1 MSAGA
6 PPAHDEDLQRRT
18 ERWFV
23 RRGLPHFI
31 DHYNAREDIFTRAAP
46 FLAVMFVLS
55 LVNVRI
61 GDAGWVRNVVSLA
74 LGVGIGLGGVMAVN
88 RLRGRKPLSR
98 PRRIGVPELV
108 TFVVAGPIVQLLV
121 AGWSEAGWTL
131 VGNAAV
137 LGVSYVVTSFGLIP
151 MTRWAIGQMLRMFA
165 DVTTLFARSLP
176 LLLLLSIFMFFN
188 AELWKIADDIP
199 TVLFV
204 SALVVLV
211 GVGTAFILLR
221 FPRELDVLSHFDHWA
236 EVVEE
241 AADSPLAGTDPARL
255 REPPTAPPLDRPAWA
270 NVGLVLF
277 FSQAVQVVLV
287 TAAIFGFYVLFGIFT
302 MVPSTIRQWT
312 GTAELDVLATFDYL
326 GVQVTLTS
334 ELLRTSAFV
343 AAIAGLQ
350 FTVSALVD
358 STYRDEFFKELTHE
372 IRESLAVRTLY
383 LATVVREGPGS
394 APS

>member
-1 MSAGA
+1 MPDPARSAL
-6 PPAHDEDLQRRT
+6 DEDLQRRT

-46 FLAVMFVLS
+46 FLAVVFVLS
-55 LVNVRI
+55 LINIRI
-61 GDAGWVRNVVSLA
+61 GDGTMGRNLVSLG
-74 LGVGIGLGGVMAVN
+74 LGVAVGLGGVALVN
-88 RLRGRKPLSR
+88 VLGGRKPLSR
-98 PRRIGVPELV
+98 PRRIGAPELV
-108 TFVVAGPIVQLLV
+108 TFVVAGPVVQLLV
-121 AGWSEAGWTL
+121 EGWVEAATSLAANL
-131 VGNAAV
+131 VV
-137 LGVSYVVTSFGLIP
+137 LGLTYFVTSFGLIP

-176 LLLLLSIFMFFN
+176 LLLLLTIFMFFN

-199 TVLFV
+199 TALFV

-211 GVGTAFILLR
+211 AVGTVFIVLR
-221 FPRELDVLSHFDHWA
+221 FPRELDALSHFDDWP
-236 EVVEE
+236 EVAGE
-241 AADSPLAGTDPARL
+241 AADSPLAGTDVTGL
-255 REPPTAPPLDRPAWA
+255 SEPPAAPPLARPAWA

-287 TAAIFGFYVLFGIFT
+287 TIAIFAFYVLFGMFT

-312 GTAELDVLATFDYL
+312 GTAQLDVLATFDYL
-326 GVQVTLTS
+326 GVKITLTS
-334 ELLRTSAFV
+334 ELLRTSGFV

-358 STYRDEFFKELTHE
+358 STYRDEFFKELTRE

-383 LATVVREGPGS
+383 LALLGRTAAAR
-394 APS
+394 

>member
-1 MSAGA
+1 MPDPARSAL
-6 PPAHDEDLQRRT
+6 DEDLQRRT

-46 FLAVMFVLS
+46 FLAVVFVLS

-61 GDAGWVRNVVSLA
+61 GDESLVRNVVSLG
-74 LGVGIGLGGVMAVN
+74 LGVAVGLGGVALVN
-88 RLRGRKPLSR
+88 VLRGRKPLSR
-98 PRRIGVPELV
+98 PRRIGAPELV
-108 TFVVAGPIVQLLV
+108 TFVVAGPVVQLLV
-121 AGWSEAGWTL
+121 EGWTE
-131 VGNAAV
+131 AAV
-137 LGVSYVVTSFGLIP
+137 SLAFNLVILGLTYVVTSFGLIP

-176 LLLLLSIFMFFN
+176 LLLLLTIFMFFN

-211 GVGTAFILLR
+211 AVGTVFIVLR
-221 FPRELDVLSHFDHWA
+221 FPRELDVLSRFDDWSQVTA
-236 EVVEE
+236 E
-241 AADSPLAGTDPARL
+241 AADSPLAGTDAARL
-255 REPPTAPPLDRPAWA
+255 PEPPAAPPLDRPAWA

-287 TAAIFGFYVLFGIFT
+287 TAAIFCFYVLFGLFT

-312 GTAELDVLATFDYL
+312 GTAELDALATFDYL
-326 GVQVTLTS
+326 GVKVTLTS
-334 ELLRTSAFV
+334 ELLRTSGFV

-358 STYRDEFFKELTHE
+358 TTYRDEFFKELTHE

-383 LATVVREGPGS
+383 LSLLGRT
-394 APS
+394 APA

>member
-1 MSAGA
+1 M
-6 PPAHDEDLQRRT
+6 PDPARIALDEDLQQRT

-46 FLAVMFVLS
+46 FLAVVFVLS
-55 LVNVRI
+55 LINVRI
-61 GDAGWVRNVVSLA
+61 GDETLLRNVVSLG
-74 LGVGIGLGGVMAVN
+74 LGVAVGLGGVALVN
-88 RLRGRKPLSR
+88 VLGGRKPLSR
-98 PRRIGVPELV
+98 PRRIGAPELV
-108 TFVVAGPIVQLLV
+108 TFVVAGPVVQLLV
-121 AGWSEAGWTL
+121 EGWEEALVTL
-131 VGNAAV
+131 VFNLAV
-137 LGVSYVVTSFGLIP
+137 LGLTYVVTSFALIP

-176 LLLLLSIFMFFN
+176 LLLLLTIFMFFN

-211 GVGTAFILLR
+211 AVGTVFIVLR
-221 FPRELDVLSHFDHWA
+221 FPRELDVLSRFDTWS
-236 EVVEE
+236 EVVDD
-241 AADSPLAGTDPARL
+241 AADSPLAGTDPAGL
-255 REPPTAPPLDRPAWA
+255 PEPPAAPPLDRAAWA

-287 TAAIFGFYVLFGIFT
+287 TVAIFGFYVLFGMFT

-312 GTAELDVLATFDYL
+312 GTDQLDVLATFDYL
-326 GVQVTLTS
+326 GVTVTLTS
-334 ELLRTSAFV
+334 ELLRTAGFV

-358 STYRDEFFKELTHE
+358 STYRDEFFKELTQE
-372 IRESLAVRTLY
+372 IRESLAVRALY
-383 LATVVREGPGS
+383 LALLGRTGAS
-394 APS
+394 